1 MVDKRVNSLTSSLET
16 LVQLQ
21 LRSRAALEKDLG
33 WTAGTIS
40 RLLSGRTQMTL
51 RHLVLLLR
59 ALGVQPDEFSDMT
72 FRPATRLGNR
82 PKKRS
87 LLRGSGSWD
96 DLLDF

>member
-1 MVDKRVNSLTSSLET
+1 MVDKRVNSLTNSLET

-33 WTAGTIS
+33 WTTGTIS

-59 ALGVQPDEFSDMT
+59 ALGVQPDEFSEMT
-72 FRPATRLGNR
+72 FHTATRLGNR

-87 LLRGSGSWD
+87 RFYGSSLWD
-96 DLLDF
+96 PLDL

>member
-1 MVDKRVNSLTSSLET
+1 MVDKRVTSLTSSLET

-21 LRSRAALEKDLG
+21 LRSRAELEKDLG

-40 RLLSGRTQMTL
+40 RLFSGRTKMTL

-59 ALGVQPDEFSDMT
+59 ELGVPPDEFSDMT
-72 FRPATRLGNR
+72 FHTGSRLGRR

-87 LLRGSGSWD
+87 RLYGSSLWD
-96 DLLDF
+96 PLDL